1 MPRLSDT
8 LWDIAVAEVSKNS
21 EEKENEEDL
30 ETRERSVFFLGSK
43 SGGKTT
49 IILRFL
55 DRDEVS
61 KPTLALEYTFGRRA
75 RRHNTPKD
83 ISHFWE
89 LGGGTLLSDLAQI
102 PITVDNVRT
111 LSVVLVLDLSKPND
125 LWQTMEK
132 LLTVTKNH
140 INKTMNELGKKY
152 SININEIKQRS
163 WKNLQ
168 KNHPDWELV
177 DPFPLPLV
185 IIGSKYDILQN
196 FESEKRRVI
205 CKTLRFVAHY
215 YGGSLLFYSNKSEAT
230 VSKLR
235 TVLNN
240 LAFGTDRSK
249 TISVEYN
256 KPLFVPAG
264 MDSLSQIGS
273 PPATEVDLGKI
284 NARNPIDLWKKVYER
299 LFPCEERGLSVQS
312 TGEFKDIMD
321 PAKVPQY
328 AEPEV
333 DVMRTQK
340 DQELEQYKRNASKSW
355 KEMEFD
361 MHGR

>member
-1 MPRLSDT
+1 MPRSSDT
-8 LWDIAVAEVSKNS
+8 LWDIAVAEVAKNS

-30 ETRERSVFFLGSK
+30 ETKERSVFFLGSK

-75 RRHNTPKD
+75 RGHNTPKD

-89 LGGGTLLSDLAQI
+89 LGGGTLLSDLSQI
-102 PITVDNVRT
+102 PITVDNIRT

-132 LLTVTKNH
+132 LLSVTKNH
-140 INKTMNELGKKY
+140 INKTMNELGKKD

-168 KNHPDWELV
+168 KNHP
-177 DPFPLPLV
+177 
-185 IIGSKYDILQN
+185 N
-196 FESEKRRVI
+196 FESEKRKVI

-215 YGGSLLFYSNKSEAT
+215 YGASLLFYSNKSEAT

-299 LFPCEERGLSVQS
+299 VFPCEECGLSVQS
-312 TGEFKDIMD
+312 TGEFKDVMD
-321 PAKVPQY
+321 PAKDPQY

-340 DQELEQYKRNASKSW
+340 DQELEQYKRNASRSW